1 MLSKEDIMN
10 PDTTVLIAE
19 DDDGHAALIE
29 KNLRRAGIEK
39 PCHRLRDGQEV
50 LDYLLGSGD
59 IPQGKIGHRYLLL
72 LDINLPRVNGI
83 EVLRV
88 LKEHAVL
95 RKIPVLMLST
105 TDNPQEVEACHSIG
119 CNFYL
124 TKPTEPETFAQAII
138 CLGSFLGIVTV
149 PMIRLSTQTTV
160 SLN

>member
-1 MLSKEDIMN
+1 MN

-29 KNLRRAGIEK
+29 KNLRRAGMEK
-39 PCHRLRDGQEV
+39 PCHRLRDGQET
-50 LDYLLGSGD
+50 LEYFLGSCNTQ
-59 IPQGKIGHRYLLL
+59 QGKIWGRYLLL

-88 LKEHAVL
+88 MKEHEVL
-95 RKIPVLMLST
+95 KRVPVLMLST
-105 TDNPQEVEACHSIG
+105 TDDPQEVETCHSIG

-138 CLGSFLGIVTV
+138 RIGSFLDIVTV
-149 PMIRLSTQTTV
+149 PTIRLSSHSTI

>member
-1 MLSKEDIMN
+1 MN

-29 KNLRRAGIEK
+29 KNLRRAGMEK
-39 PCHRLRDGQEV
+39 PCHRLRDGQET
-50 LDYLLGSGD
+50 LEYFLGPGNMQ
-59 IPQGKIGHRYLLL
+59 QGKTAHGYLLL

-83 EVLRV
+83 EVLRRMKEHEV
-88 LKEHAVL
+88 LK
-95 RKIPVLMLST
+95 RIPVLMLST

-138 CLGSFLGIVTV
+138 RLGSFLDIVTV
-149 PMIRLSTQTTV
+149 PTIRLS
-160 SLN
+160 SLATFSMN